1 MANLKSSQKDIRRN
15 EKRRLRN
22 KSAKSAMKT
31 FIKKAKA
38 AAASGDTDAIKQ
50 ALSQACSAIDK
61 TAERGII
68 HKNQAARRKS
78 RLMRFV
84 NQILAQQQTVSSGA

>member
-1 MANLKSSQKDIRRN
+1 MANLKSSLKDIRRN
-15 EKRRLRN
+15 QKRRLRN

-31 FIKKAKA
+31 FIKRAKL
-38 AAASGDTDAIKQ
+38 AAASGDLDAIKR
-50 ALSQACSAIDK
+50 ALAQACSAIDK

-84 NQILAQQQTVSSGA
+84 NQILAQQQTASSGA